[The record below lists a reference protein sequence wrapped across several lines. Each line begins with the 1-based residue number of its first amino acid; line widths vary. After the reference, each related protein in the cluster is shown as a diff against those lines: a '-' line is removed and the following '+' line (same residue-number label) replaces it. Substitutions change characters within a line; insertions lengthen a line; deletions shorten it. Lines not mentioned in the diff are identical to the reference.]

1 MYETA
6 MIFFFYIT
14 SLLIKIRHVLS
25 FKRQII
31 KKKKKTCLSCLKE
44 PLLKQEYIT
53 WEADHINQY

>member
-31 KKKKKTCLSCLKE
+31 KKKKNMSQLSQGALVKTGIYHLGGR
-44 PLLKQEYIT
+44 P
-53 WEADHINQY
+53 H

>member
-14 SLLIKIRHVLS
+14 LLLIKVRHVLS

-31 KKKKKTCLSCLKE
+31 FKKCLKE

-53 WEADHINQY
+53 WEVEHINQY

>member
-31 KKKKKTCLSCLKE
+31 KKKKTCLSCLKE